1 MESMSNLKELT
12 WEHHQNA
19 ERQEFVK
26 VLMSGS
32 IDPKLYATYLWNQ
45 FPQYEILEVMAMAH
59 GLFNGI
65 PDILRSKAIMED
77 FKELWPEKEKPPQHT
92 MATKK
97 YLTHMRTIMNDSDK
111 LMAHIYVRHMGDLS
125 GGQMIKKKVPGSGK
139 FYQFDGNVKEI
150 KEAIRAKTNDSMA
163 DEAKI
168 CFDYA
173 TELFKDMMQYVPK

>member
-1 MESMSNLKELT
+1 MSNLKELT

-26 VLMSGS
+26 HLMSGS

-45 FPQYEILEVMAMAH
+45 FPQYEILEVMAMGH
-59 GLFNGI
+59 GLFNDL
-65 PDILRSKAIMED
+65 PDIMRSKYIMED
-77 FKELWPEKEKPPQHT
+77 FRELWPKDEKPPQHT

-97 YLTHMRTIMNDSDK
+97 YLTHMRSIMDDPDK
-111 LMAHIYVRHMGDLS
+111 LMAHVYVRHMGDLS
-125 GGQMIKKKVPGSGK
+125 GGQMIKKKVPGAGK
-139 FYQFDGNVKEI
+139 FYDFEGNVKEI

>member
-1 MESMSNLKELT
+1 MNNLKELT
-12 WEHHQNA
+12 WEHHKNA
-19 ERQEFVK
+19 ERQNFVK
-26 VLMSGS
+26 HLMGGS

-45 FPQYEILEVMAMAH
+45 FPCYEVLEVMAKAQ
-59 GLFNGI
+59 GLLDDFPHI
-65 PDILRSKAIMED
+65 MRSKSILAD
-77 FKELWPEKEKPPQHT
+77 FRELWPQDEKPPEHT

-97 YLTHMRTIMNDSDK
+97 YLSHMKSIMNDPDK
-111 LMAHIYVRHMGDLS
+111 LMAHVYVRHMGDLS
-125 GGQMIKKKVPGSGK
+125 GGQMIKKRIPGKGT
-139 FYQFDGNVKEI
+139 FYDFEGDIKET

>member
-1 MESMSNLKELT
+1 MSNLKELT
-12 WEHHQNA
+12 WEHHKNA

-26 VLMSGS
+26 VLMSGN
-32 IDPKLYATYLWNQ
+32 IDPRVYATYLWNQ
-45 FPQYEILEVMAMAH
+45 FPQYEVLEVMAMRF
-59 GLFNGI
+59 GLFDGI
-65 PDILRSKAIMED
+65 PGVLRSKAIMED
-77 FKELWPEKEKPPQHT
+77 FRELWPQDEKPPQHT

-97 YLTHMRTIMNDSDK
+97 YLTHMRTIMEDPDK

-125 GGQMIKKKVPGSGK
+125 GGQMIARKVPGSGK
-139 FYQFDGNVKEI
+139 FYKFDADVSELKE
-150 KEAIRAKTNDSMA
+150 KIRAKINDSMA

>member
-1 MESMSNLKELT
+1 MSNLKELT
-12 WEHHQNA
+12 WEHHKNA

-26 VLMSGS
+26 HLMSGS

-45 FPQYEILEVMAMAH
+45 FPQYEILEVMAMGH
-59 GLFNGI
+59 GLFNDL
-65 PDILRSKAIMED
+65 PDIMRSKYIMED
-77 FKELWPEKEKPPQHT
+77 FRELWPKDEKPPQHT

-97 YLTHMRTIMNDSDK
+97 YLTHMRSIMDEPDK
-111 LMAHIYVRHMGDLS
+111 LMAHVYVRHMGDLS
-125 GGQMIKKKVPGSGK
+125 GGQMIKKKVPGAGK
-139 FYQFDGNVKEI
+139 FYDFEGDVKEI
-150 KEAIRAKTNDSMA
+150 KEAIRAKTNDTMA

>member
-1 MESMSNLKELT
+1 MSNLKELT

-26 VLMSGS
+26 YLMSGS

-45 FPQYEILEVMAMAH
+45 FPQYEILEVMAMGH
-59 GLFNGI
+59 GLFNDM
-65 PDILRSKAIMED
+65 PDIMRSKAIMED
-77 FKELWPEKEKPPQHT
+77 FRELWPKDEKPPQHT

-97 YLTHMRTIMNDSDK
+97 YLTHMRTIMDDPDK

-125 GGQMIKKKVPGSGK
+125 GGQMIKKKIPGSGK
-139 FYQFDGNVKEI
+139 FYDFKGDVKEI

>member
-1 MESMSNLKELT
+1 MESMSNLKDLT
-12 WEHHQNA
+12 WEHHKNA

-26 VLMSGS
+26 VLMSGN
-32 IDPKLYATYLWNQ
+32 IDPKIYATYLWNQ
-45 FPQYEILEVMAMAH
+45 FPQYEILEVMAMSH
-59 GLFNGI
+59 GLFD
-65 PDILRSKAIMED
+65 DIFGVLRSKAIMED
-77 FKELWPEKEKPPQHT
+77 FRELWPKDEKPPQHC
-92 MATKK
+92 MSTKK
-97 YLTHMRTIMNDSDK
+97 YLTHMRTIMNDPDK

-139 FYQFDGNVKEI
+139 FYQFEGDVKEI

-163 DEAKI
+163 DEARI

>member
-1 MESMSNLKELT
+1 MSNLKELT

-26 VLMSGS
+26 VLMSGN
-32 IDPKLYATYLWNQ
+32 IDPKIYATYLWNQ
-45 FPQYEILEVMAMAH
+45 FPQYEILEVMAMGH
-59 GLFNGI
+59 GLLSGV
-65 PDILRSKAIMED
+65 PGVLRSKAIMED
-77 FKELWPEKEKPPQHT
+77 FRELWPQDEKPPQHT

-97 YLTHMRTIMNDSDK
+97 YLTHMRTIMNDPDK

-139 FYQFDGNVKEI
+139 FYQFEGDIKEI
-150 KEAIRAKTNDSMA
+150 KETIRAKTNDSMA

>member
-1 MESMSNLKELT
+1 MSNLKDLT

-26 VLMSGS
+26 YLMSGN

-45 FPQYEILEVMAMAH
+45 FPQYEILEVLAMSN
-59 GLFNGI
+59 GLLDDFPQI
-65 PDILRSKAIMED
+65 QRAKYILED
-77 FKELWPEKEKPPQHT
+77 FRELWPQDEKPPEPT

-97 YLTHMRTIMNDSDK
+97 YITHMKSLMNDPDK

-125 GGQMIKKKVPGSGK
+125 GGQMIKKKIPGSGK
-139 FYQFDGNVKEI
+139 FYDFEGDVKEI
-150 KEAIRAKTNDSMA
+150 KEAIRAKTNDSMSN
-163 DEAKI
+163 EAKI

>member
-1 MESMSNLKELT
+1 MSNLKELT

-26 VLMSGS
+26 VLMSGN
-32 IDPKLYATYLWNQ
+32 IDPKIYATYLWNQ
-45 FPQYEILEVMAMAH
+45 FPQYEILEVMAMGH
-59 GLFNGI
+59 GLLNDVPGV
-65 PDILRSKAIMED
+65 LRSKAIMED
-77 FKELWPEKEKPPQHT
+77 FRELWPQDEKPPQHT

-97 YLTHMRTIMNDSDK
+97 YLTHMRTIMNDPDK

-139 FYQFDGNVKEI
+139 FYQFEGDIKEI
-150 KEAIRAKTNDSMA
+150 KEIIRAKTNDSMA

>member
-12 WEHHQNA
+12 CEHHKNA

-26 VLMSGS
+26 VLMSGN
-32 IDPKLYATYLWNQ
+32 IDPKVYATYLWNQ
-45 FPQYEILEVMAMAH
+45 FPQYEILEVMAMGH
-59 GLFNGI
+59 GLFDNTFE
-65 PDILRSKAIMED
+65 ILRSKAILED
-77 FKELWPEKEKPPQHT
+77 FRELWPKDEKPPQHT

-97 YLTHMRTIMNDSDK
+97 YLTHMKTIMNDPDK

-139 FYQFDGNVKEI
+139 FYQFDGDIQEI